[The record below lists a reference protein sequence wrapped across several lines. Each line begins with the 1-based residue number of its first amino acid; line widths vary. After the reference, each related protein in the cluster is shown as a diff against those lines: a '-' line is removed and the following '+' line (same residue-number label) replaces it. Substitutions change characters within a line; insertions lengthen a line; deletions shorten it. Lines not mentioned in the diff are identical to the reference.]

1 MKDFP
6 SHKCFSQ
13 PAAIG
18 WKKYNTILIVYSIDQ
33 IKRKIPGFIK
43 TWIGGFYSLELLKT
57 DGWNEIGY
65 IVQVEDI
72 K

>member
-1 MKDFP
+1 M
-6 SHKCFSQ
+6 
-13 PAAIG
+13 G

-57 DGWNEIGY
+57 DGWTETGY
-65 IVQVEDI
+65 IVQV
-72 K
+72 